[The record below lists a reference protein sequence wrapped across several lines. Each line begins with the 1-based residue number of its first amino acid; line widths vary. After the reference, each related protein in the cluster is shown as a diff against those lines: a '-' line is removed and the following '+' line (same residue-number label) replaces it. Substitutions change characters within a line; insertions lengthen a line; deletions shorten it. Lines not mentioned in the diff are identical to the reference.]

1 MKYIAFD
8 NVGSSDNV
16 VYEHISYEEAL
27 RQTLGMLGWIVVSE
41 KEYQRIREQ
50 TNDKT

>member
-8 NVGSSDNV
+8 NVGPADNIS
-16 VYEHISYEEAL
+16 YQDISYEEAL

-41 KEYQRIREQ
+41 KEYQRIKEQ